1 MFIYYKQVTI
11 VHQKY
16 SLNKSTGLLGMLVY
30 ISKLK
35 KKTKLHSLCKKEI
48 SSYPLTLKYKAN
60 KTTKD
65 DNKFMQERGEKRR
78 EKTIKYFIK
87 MTAFVNQFHN
97 QTKSTKSGNSFSLD
111 DNI

>member
-1 MFIYYKQVTI
+1 VFIYYKQVTI

-35 KKTKLHSLCKKEI
+35 KKTELHSLCKKEI

-65 DNKFMQERGEKRR
+65 DNKFMQERGKKGEK
-78 EKTIKYFIK
+78 KTIKIFYQNYWFCQPIPQSNK
-87 MTAFVNQFHN
+87 IN
-97 QTKSTKSGNSFSLD
+97 
-111 DNI
+111 